1 MAQPAPLPTY
11 TVIDGSHT
19 FTWPDPDGRQIVMT
33 DPHDDRNGAL
43 IADTK
48 ALSATGNLIWEARL
62 HLLDSGDRLRFANGC
77 AQMNGM
83 APEQWS
89 STILYAVHHVQESR
103 AQAPWPDPQPL
114 PDGLRPVPPLPEGLL
129 PAALRPWLVDIADRL
144 QVPLEFPAVAA
155 IVALASTVGNQVRI
169 RPKARDDWTVT
180 PNLWGAVVGRPGT
193 MKSPAL
199 EEAIR
204 PLRRLIKD
212 AEEVHQQAMQG
223 WAFTQEA
230 FEATRS
236 ATRDKMKKAA
246 KEGKDLGQFRAA
258 FAGEPPEEPTERR
271 YLVNDAT
278 VEKLG
283 ELLNQNPYGLLLF
296 RDELTGWLRAL
307 DDERRANDRAFF
319 LEAWNGD
326 GAYTYDRIARG
337 TIKIP
342 VVTTSVMGGIQP
354 GPLQTYL
361 RGALGG
367 GMGDDGLFQR
377 LQLLV
382 YPDLPPEWTYVDRW
396 PETKAKN
403 RAFAVFKQFSILHTC
418 PFDGELDDDE
428 RPLVRF
434 DHAAQAFFAAWF
446 AELQQEVRSDRLE
459 HPALEAHLVKYAS
472 LMPSLALVFELADW
486 AASGGATIPS
496 RVSLTHAHQ
505 AAAWCQ
511 FLLEHAQ
518 RIYGMGV
525 QDAAMRARTLARH
538 LTQGDVPATFVA
550 RDIYHKGWSGL
561 TSAEEVAEPLAL
573 LEHLDWLRSRTHQTG
588 GRPSTV
594 YTVNPRMGE
603 GTP

>member
-1 MAQPAPLPTY
+1 MATIVPPTY
-11 TVIDGSHT
+11 RVHNNDHSMQ
-19 FTWPDPDGRQIVMT
+19 WPDPDGMQITMF
-33 DPHDDRNGAL
+33 DPHEDRQGAPVVFTKVSNAQGSL
-43 IADTK
+43 INEGM
-48 ALSATGNLIWEARL
+48 LRI
-62 HLLDSGDRLRFANGC
+62 LDSGDCMRFAQRS
-77 AQMNGM
+77 ARMNGM
-83 APEQWS
+83 HPDQMNARLLL
-89 STILYAVHHVQESR
+89 IAHHVQEHL
-103 AQAPWPDPQPL
+103 AHAPWPDPQPL
-114 PDGLRPVPPLPEGLL
+114 PDNLRPVPTLPEGLL
-129 PAALRPWLVDIADRL
+129 PHALRPWLVDIADRL
-144 QVPLEFPAVAA
+144 QVPLEFPAAAA
-155 IVALASTVGNQVRI
+155 IVALASAVGNQVRI
-169 RPKARDDWTVT
+169 RPKAKDDWTVT

-204 PLRRLIKD
+204 PLRRLIQE
-212 AEEVHQQAMQG
+212 AQEAHTQAMQG
-223 WAFTQEA
+223 WAFTKEA
-230 FEATRS
+230 FAATRG
-236 ATRDKMKKAA
+236 ATLDKMKKAA
-246 KEGKDLGQFRAA
+246 KEGKDLGQFRAD

-283 ELLNQNPYGLLLF
+283 ELLSENPYGLLLF

-354 GPLQTYL
+354 GPLQIYL

-396 PETKAKN
+396 PETGAKN
-403 RAFAVFKQFSILHTC
+403 RAFSVFKQLSILHTC
-418 PFDGELDDDE
+418 PFDGEYDDDE

-434 DHAAQAFFAAWF
+434 DHAAQAFFATWF
-446 AELQQEVRSDRLE
+446 AELQQEVRSDQLE
-459 HPALEAHLVKYAS
+459 HLALEAHLVKYAS

-486 AASGGATIPS
+486 AASGGETIPP
-496 RVSLTHAHQ
+496 RVSLTHAQQ

-518 RIYGMGV
+518 RIYGMGM

-538 LTQGDVPATFVA
+538 LAQGDVPCHVRGA
-550 RDIYHKGWSGL
+550 RHIPQRVVGVD
-561 TSAEEVAEPLAL
+561 E
-573 LEHLDWLRSRTHQTG
+573 R
-588 GRPSTV
+588 
-594 YTVNPRMGE
+594 
-603 GTP
+603 

>member
-1 MAQPAPLPTY
+1 MAPSAPAPTIEVTESTY
-11 TVIDGSHT
+11 SV
-19 FTWPDPDGRQIVMT
+19 TWPDPDGITIVVH
-33 DPHDDRNGAL
+33 DPHEDRLGSSVAFTKVTNAKGML
-43 IADTK
+43 INE
-48 ALSATGNLIWEARL
+48 GML
-62 HLLDSGDRLRFANGC
+62 HYLDSGDCLRFAQRC
-77 AQMNGM
+77 AKMNGT
-83 APEQWS
+83 APDAWNAK
-89 STILYAVHHVQESR
+89 ILYAGHHVHETLAQE
-103 AQAPWPDPQPL
+103 PWPVPQPL
-114 PDGLRPVPPLPEGLL
+114 PDNLRPVPTLPEGLL
-129 PAALRPWLVDIADRL
+129 PEALRPWLVDIAERL

-155 IVALASTVGNQVRI
+155 IVALASVVGNRVRI

-180 PNLWGAVVGRPGT
+180 PNLWGAVVGRPGA

-212 AEEVHQQAMQG
+212 AEEAHQEDMHG

-236 ATRDKMKKAA
+236 ATRDKLKKAA
-246 KEGKDLGQFRAA
+246 KEDKDLGQFRDA
-258 FAGEPPEEPTERR
+258 FAGEPPAEPTERR

-283 ELLNQNPYGLLLF
+283 ELLSQNPSGLLLF

-342 VVTTSVMGGIQP
+342 VVTTSVLGGIQP

-382 YPDLPPEWTYVDRW
+382 YPDLPLEWTYVDRW
-396 PETKAKN
+396 PETEAKN
-403 RAFAVFKQFSILHTC
+403 RAFAVFKQLSILHTC
-418 PFDGELDDDE
+418 LFDGELDDGE
-428 RPLVRF
+428 RPLLRF
-434 DHAAQAFFAAWF
+434 DRTAQAFFATWF
-446 AELQQEVRSDRLE
+446 GEIQQEVRSDQLE

-486 AASGGATIPS
+486 AASDGATIPP
-496 RVSLTHAHQ
+496 RVSLTHAKQ
-505 AAAWCQ
+505 AAAWCE

-518 RIYGMGV
+518 RIYALGI
-525 QDAAMRARTLARH
+525 QDTAMRARTLTRH
-538 LTQGDVPATFVA
+538 LARGDLPATFTA
-550 RDIYHKGWSGL
+550 RDVYTRHWSGL
-561 TSAEEVAEPLAL
+561 STEQAASEPLDL
-573 LEHLDWLRSRTHQTG
+573 LEHLGWLRSHRRQTG
-588 GRPSTV
+588 GRPTTV
-594 YTVNPRMGE
+594 YTVNPRVAEVQG
-603 GTP
+603 